1 MTSVERKELGDVGT
15 EMLWENEHVRVWD
28 LVLEPG
34 QSSEWH
40 RHGMHYTFIVT
51 RPGRLKA
58 EYEDGSESITDLHL
72 GQVVMGQKGSVHKV
86 TNVGTELYSNAIVEM
101 KH

>member
-1 MTSVERKELGDVGT
+1 MWAPRCFGKTSMCAYGT
-15 EMLWENEHVRVWD
+15 WCWSRGS
-28 LVLEPG
+28 PASG
-34 QSSEWH
+34 T
-40 RHGMHYTFIVT
+40 GMGCTTPFIVT

-58 EYEDGSESITDLHL
+58 EYEDGSESVTDLHL
-72 GQVVMGQKGSVHKV
+72 GQVVMGQKDSLHKV

>member
-1 MTSVERKELGDVGT
+1 MTSVDRKELGDVGT
-15 EMLWENEHVRVWD
+15 EMLWEDEHVRVWD

-40 RHGMHYTFIVT
+40 RHGRHYTFIVT
-51 RPGRLKA
+51 SPGRLKA

-72 GQVVMGQKGSVHKV
+72 GQVVMGQKDSLHKV

>member
-1 MTSVERKELGDVGT
+1 MTSVDRKELGNVGT

-58 EYEDGSESITDLHL
+58 EYEDGSDSVTDLHL
-72 GQVVMGQKGSVHKV
+72 GQVVMGQKDSLHKV

>member
-1 MTSVERKELGDVGT
+1 MTSVDRKELGNVGT
-15 EMLWENEHVRVWD
+15 GMLWENEHVRVWD

-58 EYEDGSESITDLHL
+58 EYEDGSESVTDLQL

-101 KH
+101 KR

>member
-1 MTSVERKELGDVGT
+1 MTERILGDVGT
-15 EMLWENEHVRVWD
+15 EMVWENEHVRVWD
-28 LVLEPG
+28 LILESG

-40 RHGMHYTFIVT
+40 RHSMHYTFIVT
-51 RPGRLKA
+51 RAGKLKA
-58 EYEDGSESITDLHL
+58 EHEDGSESVLDLQL
-72 GQVVMGQKGSVHKV
+72 GQVVMGQQGSLHKV